1 MNSEIPTG
9 ITTRSDM
16 KGGEN
21 TVWMSHPTA
30 RDVRAHH
37 EARVAQM
44 RRELHGPRRA
54 RPQQRP
60 VRRWVGRQ
68 LVRAG
73 TALAADPTM
82 RPARAR

>member
-1 MNSEIPTG
+1 M
-9 ITTRSDM
+9 TTNRYLTASDK

-37 EARVAQM
+37 ESRVAHL
-44 RRELHGPRRA
+44 RREIHGPRRN
-54 RPQQRP
+54 RPEPRP
-60 VRRWVGRQ
+60 MRRWVGRQ

-73 TALAADPTM
+73 TALAADPSL
-82 RPARAR
+82 RPVRAR